1 MNNISLSSK
10 ILKVSKGQLEI
21 KNGVFTLYAFM
32 IYYEGRCEEH
42 YALVNSKDWK
52 IDEAVPFRINSACV
66 TSEVFGCEKCDCK
79 WQLDEAIHYITEI
92 GFGIITYHPN
102 HEGLGHGIF
111 EKLNS
116 FNKLGAD
123 NTSYID
129 LNCEKEDARN
139 FLPALIILDYFKIN
153 EVTLLGNN
161 LKKIH
166 FLMENGVNISGIV
179 NLIYNGNN
187 RTTKKYILLKGRKP
201 EHFALRKDK

>member
-1 MNNISLSSK
+1 MTRYSFELK
-10 ILKVSKGQLEI
+10 LKVVQDYD
-21 KNGVFTLYAFM
+21 NGVGGCDYLANKYHVTNEVIVRRWVKAYKELGAVGIQRKRQNTVYSTQFKLNAVNLY
-32 IYYEGRCEEH
+32 
-42 YALVNSKDWK
+42 L
-52 IDEAVPFRINSACV
+52 
-66 TSEVFGCEKCDCK
+66 TSEKSYRE
-79 WQLDEAIHYITEI
+79 LA
-92 GFGIITYHPN
+92 
-102 HEGLGHGIF
+102 HE
-111 EKLNS
+111 
-116 FNKLGAD
+116 LGAD

-161 LKKIH
+161 LKKMH

-201 EHFALRKDK
+201 EYFALQKG